1 MTCRACRG
9 VKARP
14 LRNVRVCS
22 RRERTASTSRAR
34 TSSRVVP
41 SRGRRPI
48 RPSRRSSS
56 SRSFSACVSP
66 VRTRAWSCRARC
78 RNRRRTN
85 WDRHSSFLFFRPY
98 FFRSSFSALI
108 RSPSHGWEGRSN
120 FARENFG
127 SPNGSLLLLFL
138 LAALFLFRLRGGD
151 RGLLDH
157 TDGEPRPPVAPGPLP
172 ADLLALLVPHAL
184 VGTDHPHPVDIVPE
198 PDLDVGPEHV
208 HVEPRLPVLRAVH
221 QPMGGDL
228 PELPEGLLNPVR
240 VRLAEVPEPLRP
252 GDAREGREGLRDSD
266 PDARDR
272 GQRVRDGPRAVEVRV
287 RHADDVPE
295 VLLDALEFLR
305 SPRGL
310 GLLLLFLRRLLGPLP
325 LLRLRGRRGRCG
337 GGLLFR
343 HGMDPG
349 WGVSQ
354 TSGRI

>member
-1 MTCRACRG
+1 MNCRACRG

-14 LRNVRVCS
+14 LRNVRVGS

-66 VRTRAWSCRARC
+66 VRRGAWSCRARC

-85 WDRHSSFLFFRPY
+85 WARHSSFLFFRPY

-157 TDGEPRPPVAPGPLP
+157 PDGEPRPPVAPGPLP

-184 VGTDHPHPVDIVPE
+184 VGTDHPHPVDVVPE
-198 PDLDVGPEHV
+198 PDLDDGPEHV

-221 QPMGGDL
+221 QPMGRDL
-228 PELPEGLLNPVR
+228 PELPEGLRAP
-240 VRLAEVPEPLRP
+240 
-252 GDAREGREGLRDSD
+252 D

-310 GLLLLFLRRLLGPLP
+310 GLLLLFLRRLLGSLP